1 MIETIPVEELEIDD
15 HLIAHEGEIYEMRVI
30 TISTHN
36 ILKRAFLTLLMP
48 DGDGRVHV
56 DYPLGTMV
64 ERIPHHASSEWEMK
78 MGGESDL

>member
-1 MIETIPVEELEIDD
+1 MIETIPVEELEIYDY
-15 HLIAHEGEIYEMRVI
+15 LIAHEGEMVYEMRVI

-64 ERIPHHASSEWEMK
+64 ERIPHHASSEW
-78 MGGESDL
+78 GGESDL